1 MVRQIRLRGNAVPR
15 VRPLSCCPNPM
26 SEPLPV
32 QSPRI
37 GAEIGATVRLALP
50 LVLTQLAG
58 IGVNVLEIAMAGRLD
73 ARVMGAV
80 AVGTNV
86 WFFAV
91 MGLTGVMMALSPNVA
106 QFDGGGRRGE
116 AAGLFRQS
124 MWLAGAV
131 GIFAFLVMQ
140 VGAPVLVRSIGIDAG
155 LADEAIAFVRAS
167 SYGAPAIAGYVGCR
181 GLTEGLSMP
190 RPSLGFALLGIAVL
204 FPLGWLLLFVLGQGA
219 EGMGLAMTLT
229 AWVQFL
235 GFLVFIRRSPRYRD
249 LDWASG
255 RRGPDGAVLWGLFRL
270 GGPMSVSLM
279 MESGLFNSTAL
290 VIGRFGEVAVA
301 GHQIALSIASVTFM
315 VPLGFAISTTV
326 RVGNAVGQGDYGRVR
341 RAAVIGLALALAS
354 QVVAAGLMLAMP
366 AAIAGFYA
374 SDPDVVAFG
383 AGLLFLAALFQLS
396 DGAQVVAAA
405 ALRGLKDARV
415 PMLVTAVAYWGVG
428 MPVGLWL
435 TFGRGWQAP
444 GMWGGLI
451 AGLSVAAVLL
461 WWRFARLSRRLM
473 LR

>member
-1 MVRQIRLRGNAVPR
+1 
-15 VRPLSCCPNPM
+15 
-26 SEPLPV
+26 
-32 QSPRI
+32 
-37 GAEIGATVRLALP
+37 
-50 LVLTQLAG
+50 
-58 IGVNVLEIAMAGRLD
+58 
-73 ARVMGAV
+73 
-80 AVGTNV
+80 
-86 WFFAV
+86 
-91 MGLTGVMMALSPNVA
+91 
-106 QFDGGGRRGE
+106 
-116 AAGLFRQS
+116 
-124 MWLAGAV
+124 
-131 GIFAFLVMQ
+131 
-140 VGAPVLVRSIGIDAG
+140 
-155 LADEAIAFVRAS
+155 
-167 SYGAPAIAGYVGCR
+167 
-181 GLTEGLSMP
+181 MP

-204 FPLGWLLLFVLGQGA
+204 FPLGWVLLFVLGLGA

-235 GFLVFIRRSPRYRD
+235 GFVVFIRRSPRYRD

-255 RRGPDGAVLWGLFRL
+255 KRGPDGAVLWGLFRL
-270 GGPMSVSLM
+270 GGPMAVSLM

-315 VPLGFAISTTV
+315 VPLGFAIATTV
-326 RVGNAVGQGDYGRVR
+326 RVGNAVGQGDYGMVR

-354 QVVAAGLMLAMP
+354 QVGAAGLMLSMP
-366 AAIAGFYA
+366 GAIAGFYA